1 MEYPLNKTEEQWKQ
15 ELEKKDTEFCV
26 KGTEYPHTGGTI
38 FIMKK
43 APIVV
48 VVVGSLC
55 LKVIR
60 NLMLIADGHPL
71 MMQFLAK

>member
-1 MEYPLNKTEEQWKQ
+1 METGI
-15 ELEKKDTEFCV
+15 EKKIPNFAERNIRTLES
-26 KGTEYPHTGGTI
+26 TI
-38 FIMKK
+38 FIIK
-43 APIVV
+43 APIV

>member
-26 KGTEYPHTGGTI
+26 KGTEYPHWRYNLHYE
-38 FIMKK
+38 K

>member
-15 ELEKKDTEFCV
+15 DGEERYRILRKRNGISAHWRYNLHYE
-26 KGTEYPHTGGTI
+26 
-38 FIMKK
+38 K

>member
-15 ELEKKDTEFCV
+15 ELEKKDTEFC
-26 KGTEYPHTGGTI
+26 KRNGISAHWRYNLHYE
-38 FIMKK
+38 K